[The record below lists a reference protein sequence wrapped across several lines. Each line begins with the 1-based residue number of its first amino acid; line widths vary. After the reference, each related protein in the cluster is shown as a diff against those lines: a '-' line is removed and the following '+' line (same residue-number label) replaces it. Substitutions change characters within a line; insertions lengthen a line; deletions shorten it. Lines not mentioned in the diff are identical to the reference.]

1 MDPMRELPLGFGMA
15 LCANQAAADVFARM
29 TPQRQQE
36 IVAGTHAIRSSK
48 EMRASV
54 AGLAETEGL

>member
-29 TPQRQQE
+29 TPQR
-36 IVAGTHAIRSSK
+36 H
-48 EMRASV
+48 V